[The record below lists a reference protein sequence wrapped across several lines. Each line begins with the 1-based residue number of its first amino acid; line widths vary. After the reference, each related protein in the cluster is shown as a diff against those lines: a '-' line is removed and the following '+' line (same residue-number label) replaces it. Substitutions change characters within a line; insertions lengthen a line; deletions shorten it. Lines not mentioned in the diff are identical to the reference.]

1 MVDME
6 RFLSIVY
13 FVGVI
18 CCVVYVICDPNFYLH
33 VYLMQF
39 FLFNLL
45 AGTIEW
51 RKWLL
56 LTSIAYVC
64 FIGIY
69 NGRH

>member
-39 FLFNLL
+39 FSFQSTCRHNRVAKMVAANFYSLRLFHRN
-45 AGTIEW
+45 I
-51 RKWLL
+51 
-56 LTSIAYVC
+56 
-64 FIGIY
+64 
-69 NGRH
+69 